1 MVCELYLNKVIKK
14 KKNRQ
19 GVVLGPPETT
29 ACRNWKILI
38 PLPAAGNLLEN
49 EAFLASHLL

>member
-14 KKNRQ
+14 RKIGRVWYWDLQKP
-19 GVVLGPPETT
+19 LLPEIG
-29 ACRNWKILI
+29 KIRI

-49 EAFLASHLL
+49 EAFLAAHLL